1 MNDADPHEQTPL
13 PRVCRSELHLS
24 DQTNI
29 LKALYDNELGIR
41 LLFAYMH
48 SRRSGNVLHYRY
60 FLESE

>member
-1 MNDADPHEQTPL
+1 MMRTLMNK
-13 PRVCRSELHLS
+13 HLYLGYAGANRIYLI
-24 DQTNI
+24 QTNI

-41 LLFAYMH
+41 LLFACMH